1 MKRIKKFIVLITLTL
16 FIIGIF
22 STGCTKYA
30 SQEQLKA
37 LKEACD
43 AATAAEKRID
53 ALKAEKAQLEKEIAP
68 KKEALDK
75 IKKEID
81 VIR

>member
-1 MKRIKKFIVLITLTL
+1 MKKIKKFIVITILTL
-16 FIIGIF
+16 FIGGIF

-43 AATAAEKRID
+43 AATAAEQRVE
-53 ALKAEKAQLEKEIAP
+53 ALKTEKAQIEKQISP
-68 KKEALDK
+68 KQAELDK
-75 IKKEID
+75 IKKELD
-81 VIR
+81 YIR

>member
-43 AATAAEKRID
+43 AATAAEKRIE

-68 KKEALDK
+68 KNEALNK
-75 IKKEID
+75 IKKETD
-81 VIR
+81 AIR

>member
-1 MKRIKKFIVLITLTL
+1 MKRIKKFIVLIILTL

-43 AATAAEKRID
+43 AATAAEKRIE
-53 ALKAEKAQLEKEIAP
+53 ALKTEKAQLEKQIPP
-68 KKEALDK
+68 KKEELDR
-75 IKKEID
+75 IKKETD
-81 VIR
+81 YIR

>member
-1 MKRIKKFIVLITLTL
+1 MKRIKKFIVLATLTL
-16 FIIGIF
+16 FIGGIF

-53 ALKAEKAQLEKEIAP
+53 ALKSEKAQLEKEIAP
-68 KKEALDK
+68 KKAALDK
-75 IKKEID
+75 IKKETD
-81 VIR
+81 AIR